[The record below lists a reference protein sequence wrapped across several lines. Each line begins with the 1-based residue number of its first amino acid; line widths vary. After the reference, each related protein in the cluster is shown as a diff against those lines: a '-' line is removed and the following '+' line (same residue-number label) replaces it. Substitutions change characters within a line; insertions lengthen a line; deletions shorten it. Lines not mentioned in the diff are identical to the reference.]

1 LADTAAARPPPR
13 RPLPTADRVAGLL
26 LILSA
31 QKIATI
37 RQLTVDNV
45 GVSGETVEITF
56 GTSPVILLAPLAAL
70 VRELV
75 ATRRDKAKIDTPDD
89 VPWLSPEDS
98 RPLWWP

>member
-26 LILSA
+26 LILYA